1 MSTDTEK
8 LKALA
13 TALVDVIS
21 EEDEKLDSIQHI
33 KFANPIAGKGLLWTG
48 KDYTKQFVFQDD
60 NLFSSENI
68 NIAKGKNVKIDD
80 QVVLSNDTLGNSV
93 TKSNLKEVGTLKG
106 LIVDGGMSIN
116 NYLIFD
122 ANSDRLGIGTEE
134 PNAALS
140 VAEDGIE
147 VMVGTED
154 FVKGFVGTFASHD
167 LELKTDNTTRVAIK
181 AGGDI
186 ELGNP
191 NASPVKIS
199 VNGKLAVGVNNPD
212 SDVDLHV
219 RGAIK
224 FNNNKHL
231 SGTTPPTGG
240 QFNQGDIMWNSNPTS
255 GRFVGWVCV
264 KAGGPGLWTTF
275 GPIT

>member
-1 MSTDTEK
+1 
-8 LKALA
+8 
-13 TALVDVIS
+13 
-21 EEDEKLDSIQHI
+21 
-33 KFANPIAGKGLLWTG
+33 
-48 KDYTKQFVFQDD
+48 
-60 NLFSSENI
+60 
-68 NIAKGKNVKIDD
+68 
-80 QVVLSNDTLGNSV
+80 
-93 TKSNLKEVGTLKG
+93 
-106 LIVDGGMSIN
+106 MSIN

-167 LELKTDNTTRVAIK
+167 LELKTDSTTRVAIR

-191 NASPVKIS
+191 NASPVKVS

-224 FNNNKHL
+224 FNNKKHL

-240 QFNQGDIMWNSNPTS
+240 QFNQGDIVWNSNPTS
-255 GRFVGWVCV
+255 GRFIGWVCV

>member
-21 EEDEKLDSIQHI
+21 EEDPALDSIQHI

-93 TKSNLKEVGTLKG
+93 TKSNLKEVGRLKG

-167 LELKTDNTTRVAIK
+167 LELKTDSTTRVAIR

-191 NASPVKIS
+191 NASPVKVS

-224 FNNNKHL
+224 FNNKKHL
-231 SGTTPPTGG
+231 SGTAPPTGG
-240 QFNQGDIMWNSNPTS
+240 QFNQGDIVWNDTPQQR
-255 GRFVGWVCV
+255 GHIGWVCV
-264 KAGGPGLWTTF
+264 RAGNPGNWAPF
-275 GPIT
+275 GDIR